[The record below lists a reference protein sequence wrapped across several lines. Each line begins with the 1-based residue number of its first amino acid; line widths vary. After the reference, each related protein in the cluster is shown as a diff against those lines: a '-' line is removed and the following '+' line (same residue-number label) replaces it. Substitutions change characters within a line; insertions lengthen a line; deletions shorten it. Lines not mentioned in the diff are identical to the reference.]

1 MAVPGDEVTGTA
13 QNRVAFIGGTGRSG
27 STLLSRVLGSVPGL
41 CSVGELHWLWSYGV
55 INNRSCGCGRNFA
68 DCPFWSAVGQRAFSG
83 WDKVDAPRAN
93 ALRRSLTRNA
103 RIPQLWTGGHG
114 QFASDLTEYAGLLSS
129 LYAAISAESGG
140 NVVVD
145 NSKQTAAAL
154 IARRAPGVQLSVIHL
169 VRRSHGVAYSWTKS
183 VARSD
188 MGGRDMRRRS
198 PARTALRWT
207 ADNALFETLGR
218 SGTPRLLV
226 RYEDFVT
233 GGREQ
238 TERVLAFLGV
248 PADDAALA
256 FVTADSVELGT
267 DHSVWG
273 NPMRLRTGRE
283 ALRPDDSW
291 RTGLPASARRTVTAL
306 SSPALARY
314 GYLGP
319 AKRGSGGR

>member
-1 MAVPGDEVTGTA
+1 MTVPGPGSTGGA
-13 QNRVAFIGGTGRSG
+13 QTRVAFIGGTGRSG

-55 INNRSCGCGRNFA
+55 VNNRSCGCGRHFA
-68 DCPFWSAVGQRAFSG
+68 DCPFWTAVGQRAFGG
-83 WDKVDAPRAN
+83 WVHLDAPRAN

-114 QFASDLTEYAGLLSS
+114 RFARDLAEYAGLLSR

-140 NVVVD
+140 SVVVD

-154 IARRAPGVQLSVIHL
+154 IARRAPGVALSVVHL
-169 VRRSHGVAYSWTKS
+169 VRRSHGVAYSWTKN

-198 PARTALRWT
+198 PARTAVRWT

-226 RYEDFVT
+226 RYKDFVT
-233 GGREQ
+233 DARGQ
-238 TERVLAFLGV
+238 TERVLEFLGV
-248 PADDAALA
+248 AADETALA
-256 FVTADSVELGT
+256 FVEKTSVDLGT

-291 RTGLPASARRTVTAL
+291 RTRLPAPTRRAVTAL
-306 SSPALARY
+306 SLPALIRY
-314 GYLGP
+314 GYLGKP
-319 AKRGSGGR
+319 EGSARG